1 MTFRETAAHIKARRT
16 RRAIAR
22 MYAKDPA
29 KAMDHINTKLDQASR
44 GEVLRAQ
51 LQYLETLAG
60 A

>member
-1 MTFRETAAHIKARRT
+1 MSFRETAAHIKARRT
-16 RRAIAR
+16 CQAIAK
-22 MYAKDPA
+22 MYKHNPDRAVA
-29 KAMDHINTKLDQASR
+29 HINTKLDQASR

>member
-1 MTFRETAAHIKARRT
+1 VTFRETAAHIKARRI
-16 RRAIAR
+16 RRAIAK
-22 MYAKDPA
+22 MYKHNPDR
-29 KAMDHINTKLDQASR
+29 AMDHINTKLDQASR